1 MQGAVL
7 SASDISDA
15 MVNETKQKWQ
25 RLAVTGSTQPSTTEQ
40 PTFEAKDL
48 ESVSGRYHT
57 VCCLDVLIHY
67 PQVQLFDFKSTAHT
81 CDEWCPRNPSR

>member
-1 MQGAVL
+1 
-7 SASDISDA
+7 

-25 RLAVTGSTQPSTTEQ
+25 RLAVTGSTQPSSTQQ

-48 ESVSGRYHT
+48 ESVSGKFHT

-67 PQVQLFDFKSTAHT
+67 PQVTFSINGTHAQSHGTICFSVSLWTMLPAILLLLEF
-81 CDEWCPRNPSR
+81 